1 MGLGV
6 SMRRWGYR
14 RRGRGRTV
22 RACSR
27 RECVIMVQ
35 WPSVKLQ
42 ATKKE
47 GGDDTEEAWSADAVF
62 VWR

>member
-6 SMRRWGYR
+6 SMRCWGC
-14 RRGRGRTV
+14 RGRSRGRTA

-35 WPSVKLQ
+35 WSSVKLL

-47 GGDDTEEAWSADAVF
+47 GGDDTKEAWSVDVVF